1 MKVDTLGRRS
11 ESFPL
16 QTWQERKVPYDECAV
31 GVRRLRAPGVG
42 GGGRKVRGGMEE
54 LCLALRTSLVL
65 SRLVCLVHLAVGSQ
79 RPTDGCLSM
88 NIPQK
93 MLFLEK

>member
-42 GGGRKVRGGMEE
+42 GGRKEGKGGYGGALPCSKDLLGSFSLGLLGSSSGRISE
-54 LCLALRTSLVL
+54 A
-65 SRLVCLVHLAVGSQ
+65 H
-79 RPTDGCLSM
+79 
-88 NIPQK
+88 
-93 MLFLEK
+93 

>member
-31 GVRRLRAPGVG
+31 GVRRLRAPGWGRGGKKVG
-42 GGGRKVRGGMEE
+42 GGKEE
-54 LCLALRTSLVL
+54 LCLALRTSSFL
-65 SRLVCLVHLAVGSQ
+65 SRLVCLAHLAVGSQ
-79 RPTDGCLSM
+79 RPTDGRLSM

-93 MLFLEK
+93 TPFLEK